1 MGALLIRLNSDESQ
15 SRFTV
20 LKVIFIYLPILY
32 QIQFST
38 TLSATM
44 MFVEYRILFM
54 NDFEQF
60 SVSNSKNQFAEVS
73 EKLNKAPSLNLI
85 MKFYD
90 F

>member
-1 MGALLIRLNSDESQ
+1 
-15 SRFTV
+15 
-20 LKVIFIYLPILY
+20 
-32 QIQFST
+32 
-38 TLSATM
+38 M

>member
-32 QIQFST
+32 QNQFST

-54 NDFEQF
+54 NDFEQ
-60 SVSNSKNQFAEVS
+60 
-73 EKLNKAPSLNLI
+73 
-85 MKFYD
+85 Y
-90 F
+90 